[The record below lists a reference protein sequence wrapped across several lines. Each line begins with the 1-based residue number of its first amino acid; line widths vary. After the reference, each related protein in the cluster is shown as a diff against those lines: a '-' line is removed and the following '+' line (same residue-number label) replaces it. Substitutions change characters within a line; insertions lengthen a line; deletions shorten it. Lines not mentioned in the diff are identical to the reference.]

1 MKEIEA
7 ELIKPIP
14 SKIKSIKGVYVYLN
28 YIYKKED
35 GIKPYFIGQHEGL
48 CDKPFIVI
56 KENDQLPTLG
66 TTKTGQKIID
76 FIVFVPL
83 NSYIELEECM
93 KKVRSTLK
101 EITYLRKTGIETP
114 AIVDDDKKAYTT
126 SIEYVIQKK
135 LEE

>member
-1 MKEIEA
+1 MGRIEA

-14 SKIKSIKGVYVYLN
+14 STIKSINVVYQYLN
-28 YIYKKED
+28 YLHKKEE
-35 GIKPYFIGQHEGL
+35 GIEPFFIGQHQGL
-48 CDKPFIVI
+48 CEKPFVII
-56 KENDQLPTLG
+56 KENEQIPTLG